1 MENSWKSV
9 FCNTASKTSVP
20 CRVLTAA
27 IAICTLVTTQAAADD
42 SSQTWKP
49 WLIEATESY
58 RPDTPPDITA
68 TKEELQQLK
77 QSTAVL
83 TDEQKANVEYWQ
95 PGAAN
100 YRWVEIILERYS
112 KGPPSP
118 LKSRGLALLN
128 AAIYDALVASSHAKE
143 HFERDRPTGITTIGS
158 PPESSSYP
166 SSRAAAAGAAAAVL
180 GYLFPEEAR
189 KFTGLAQL
197 AAQARIDS
205 GHNFPSDTNAGLK
218 LGAAVAQSYIAYA
231 TTDNSDSQF
240 TGERPTG
247 PDKLQGKVFVYP
259 TAGEWQTWV
268 IDSPDKFTPAPP
280 PAIDSAQMKVELE
293 EIKSIER
300 TVPVAMQG
308 WIYHSVTRAYHW
320 WYERIGRAVFENNLE
335 ENLLQSALAYATIAI
350 ANQDSIIACF
360 NAKYTYWMI
369 RPAQLD
375 KEVTTLFPS
384 PPHPSYPGAHSCSS
398 KSYAVTFSHFFP
410 THSSAV
416 HQAAEDAGQSRIIA
430 GIHYQSDKV
439 AGDEIGTA
447 VSKEVIAYA
456 ESLVSD

>member
-1 MENSWKSV
+1 MKHIWKSV
-9 FCNTASKTSVP
+9 FHNLTSKNSAP
-20 CRVLTAA
+20 RLALTAT
-27 IAICTLVTTQAAADD
+27 ITICTLVSSQAVAGD

-49 WLIEATESY
+49 WLIQTAESY
-58 RPDTPPDITA
+58 RPDTPPDISA
-68 TKEELQQLK
+68 TSQELQQLK
-77 QSTAVL
+77 QRAVAL

-100 YRWVEIILERYS
+100 YRWVEMILERYS

-118 LKSRGLALLN
+118 FKSRGMALLN
-128 AAIYDALVASSHAKE
+128 AAIYDALVASSDAKQ
-143 HFERDRPTGITTIGS
+143 HFKRDRPTDITKIGT
-158 PPESSSYP
+158 PPGSSSYP
-166 SSRAAAAGAAAAVL
+166 SSRAAAAGAAAAIL
-180 GYLFPEEAR
+180 GYLFPDEANEFAR
-189 KFTGLAQL
+189 LAQL

-205 GHNFPSDTNAGLK
+205 GHNFPSDTDAGLQ
-218 LGAAVAQSYIAYA
+218 LGAAVAQRYIAYA
-231 TTDNSDSQF
+231 ATDNSDSEF

-247 PDKLQGKVFVYP
+247 PDKLQGEVFVYP

-268 IDSPDKFTPAPP
+268 IDSPDDFVPAPP
-280 PAIDSAQMKVELE
+280 PAIDSAQMKVELA

-320 WYERIGRAVFENNLE
+320 WYERVARAVFENNLE

-375 KEVTTLFPS
+375 KEVPTLFPN

-410 THSSAV
+410 AHSSAV
-416 HQAAEDAGQSRIIA
+416 HKAAEDAGQSRIIA

-439 AGDEIGTA
+439 AGDEIGIA
-447 VSKEVIAYA
+447 VSNEVIAYA
-456 ESLVSD
+456 ESLVGN